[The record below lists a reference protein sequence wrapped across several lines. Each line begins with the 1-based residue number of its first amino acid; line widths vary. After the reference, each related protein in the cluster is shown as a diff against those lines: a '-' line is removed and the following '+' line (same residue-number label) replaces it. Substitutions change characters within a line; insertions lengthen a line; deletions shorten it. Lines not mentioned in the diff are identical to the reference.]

1 MLNVQNIKI
10 VTSFREQL
18 NLKLKKKKQLNETYV
33 MNTHISMNI
42 YMREKRR
49 PFELY
54 PIRTYVII
62 QLRHDSLN
70 KTPRRMKKKEKEKE
84 TFVKIKTIPN
94 DQPLRSIQLSSKE
107 RNILANDNEQTS
119 SRFDKKYGTYRT
131 TPTS

>member
-1 MLNVQNIKI
+1 
-10 VTSFREQL
+10 
-18 NLKLKKKKQLNETYV
+18 
-33 MNTHISMNI
+33 MNI

-119 SRFDKKYGTYRT
+119 SRFDKKNVSHDAYELTDWQSGKKRIRRKILRWEGNRKREAGKKK
-131 TPTS
+131 

>member
-1 MLNVQNIKI
+1 
-10 VTSFREQL
+10 
-18 NLKLKKKKQLNETYV
+18 
-33 MNTHISMNI
+33 MNI

-119 SRFDKKYGTYRT
+119 SQTFR
-131 TPTS
+131 